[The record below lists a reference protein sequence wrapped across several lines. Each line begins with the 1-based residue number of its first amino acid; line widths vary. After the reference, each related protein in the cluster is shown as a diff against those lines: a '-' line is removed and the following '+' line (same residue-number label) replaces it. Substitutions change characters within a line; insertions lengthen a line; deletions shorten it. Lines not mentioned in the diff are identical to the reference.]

1 MSEPVTIGGQ
11 TFINDPDKG
20 WIDRKTKIPAD
31 KGLIRLLDSLEIK
44 PVESRLKIK
53 IDRSRDPVFLNG
65 QKFVY
70 DKNSGW
76 IDEKTKT
83 KVPDSLQKILES
95 ATKPAIQD
103 MVTATEMVA
112 ETFGAVGV
120 VAKQRV
126 RIKQPP
132 VQKNK
137 QATANRIANNKNQL
151 IINTQLVKMITHL
164 SSINSLIQ
172 QRKEQD
178 IAVARNVSDQLDE
191 AKIENA
197 AQSDTITANTQDA
210 TKQSGPDL
218 FLLAAGGLLIANYID
233 PIMNVVTTLSDGL
246 YKLGSFTM
254 DVVKA
259 INSAFTFISGGNK
272 ESAPTSTPSTPAP
285 AQPEKT
291 ESRPDSVDNA
301 SSGITVPATP
311 NQPVETPVQPKP
323 EQQPKSRN
331 EAPASAVSKPV
342 KPATSPT
349 ATPVSKPTGSPTV
362 TSPTRPSS
370 PVTPSPTPQTPVA
383 SKIDGGIFSSDLAV
397 RIKALT
403 DATQTPT
410 PQTPVASKITAG
422 KLSSDPAIRNRAFAE
437 DAKKQPKGNIN
448 PSDVLE
454 FTGRSGDQNHFNLL
468 EPETKQAILSA
479 AQEYKQTTGQKLI
492 INSAR
497 RTREEQQVLWNNRHT
512 NPNPVAPPGTSN
524 HESGWSVDIGQR
536 GDPTAKSI
544 LEKHGMIWFGAG
556 DPVHYTLKGHGEGGG
571 AGGTGGAGGLAGA
584 VGSAINQGI
593 DTVADIIK
601 GMASIVN
608 TKSTPLE
615 GGVAS
620 IAKANAGE
628 YTSKSLKMEAAQS
641 ERHADMVQATNPP
654 PAPTPTAASLPNLNS
669 NKPDLG
675 IKTPATNDD
684 KRIVYDYL
692 RYFKVLPE
700 NSSAPAMVLAK

>member
-112 ETFGAVGV
+112 ETFGTVGV
-120 VAKQRV
+120 AAKQRV
-126 RIKQPP
+126 RIKQQPQ
-132 VQKNK
+132 QKK
-137 QATANRIANNKNQL
+137 QATANRIVNNKNQL
-151 IINTQLVKMITHL
+151 VINTQLVKMITHL
-164 SSINSLIQ
+164 SSINGLIQ

-178 IAVARNVSDQLDE
+178 ITAARNVSDQLDE

-197 AQSDTITANTQDA
+197 AQSDTVTNNTQDA
-210 TKQSGPDL
+210 TKQSGSNML
-218 FLLAAGGLLIANYID
+218 LLAAGGLLIANYID
-233 PIMNVVTTLSDGL
+233 PIVNIVTSVAEGM
-246 YKLGSFTM
+246 YKLGSFTI
-254 DVVKA
+254 DIIRA
-259 INSAFTFISGGNK
+259 INNTFSSITNGGSNLETREAPSAS
-272 ESAPTSTPSTPAP
+272 EAPAASSSPAKTPEVNNQQPTVQASPTPSAAAAPASNESQPVRANNAGGSSTSSPANRNTGGSARAQKLTPAP
-285 AQPEKT
+285 
-291 ESRPDSVDNA
+291 
-301 SSGITVPATP
+301 
-311 NQPVETPVQPKP
+311 
-323 EQQPKSRN
+323 
-331 EAPASAVSKPV
+331 
-342 KPATSPT
+342 
-349 ATPVSKPTGSPTV
+349 
-362 TSPTRPSS
+362 
-370 PVTPSPTPQTPVA
+370 
-383 SKIDGGIFSSDLAV
+383 
-397 RIKALT
+397 
-403 DATQTPT
+403 QTPT
-410 PQTPVASKITAG
+410 TSKITAG
-422 KLSSDPAIRNRAFAE
+422 KLSSDPAVRNKAFA

-448 PSDVLE
+448 PSDVLQ

-544 LEKHGMIWFGAG
+544 LEKYGMIWFGAG